1 MKIGFAGT
9 PDFAVP
15 SLAALIASDHD
26 VVAVW
31 TQPDRPAGRGKRLQA
46 SAVKQLALSH
56 QLPVHQPLSL
66 RDVEAQ
72 QVMAEYQ
79 LDVLVVAA
87 YGLLLPKAVLDCPRY
102 GCINVHASLLPH
114 WRGAAPIQASII
126 AGDDESGVTIMQMD
140 VGLDTGD
147 MLAKVHVPIESTTTA
162 GTLTDQLA
170 DCGAQLLREVVD
182 DLQHYQQHAEP
193 QEDAQS
199 SHAGKIAK
207 NDACIDWCMSAADID
222 RRVRAYHPW
231 PVAFTELNG
240 ERLRIWSGRPVDAD
254 VGVAEPGTVL
264 AAEASGLVV
273 ATGQGAYAVTEM
285 QLPGKRRMPVQDFIN
300 ACQGLKQSGSCR
312 LG

>member
-15 SLAALIASDHD
+15 SLQALIASQHD

-46 SAVKQLALSH
+46 SAVKQVALEH

-66 RDVEAQ
+66 RAADAQ
-72 QVMAEYQ
+72 QVMADYQ
-79 LDVLVVAA
+79 LDALVVAA
-87 YGLLLPKAVLDCPRY
+87 YGLLLPKAVLDLPQY
-102 GCINVHASLLPH
+102 GCINVHASLLPR
-114 WRGAAPIQASII
+114 WRGAAPIQAAIL
-126 AGDDESGVTIMQMD
+126 AGDAETGVTIMQMD

-147 MLAKVHVPIESTTTA
+147 MLAKTSVAITSTTTA
-162 GTLTDQLA
+162 GVLTEQLA
-170 DCGAQLLREVVD
+170 DSGAVALVAAMD
-182 DLQHYQQHAEP
+182 DLPQLQRQAESQQEAL
-193 QEDAQS
+193 S
-199 SHAGKIAK
+199 THAGKIAK
-207 NDACIDWCMSAADID
+207 QDACIDWQLSSIEID

-240 ERLRIWSGRPVDAD
+240 ERLRVWSGHVTDRGAD
-254 VGVAEPGTVL
+254 GVEPGTVL

-273 ATGQGAYAVTEM
+273 ATGQGAYAITEM
-285 QLPGKRRMPVQDFIN
+285 QLPGKRRMPVQDFLN
-300 ACQGLKQSGSCR
+300 ACQALKQAARCR